1 MSLRQIQVTVPRGQ
15 GPDVCDIMRDCKVT
29 NFTLMKAAPGD
40 PTELVIATLPT
51 GAVESL
57 LDKLKRKLDLSSPE
71 HGVISL
77 LEVRATIPPLEPAEV
92 RTQASREEL
101 YNSMNNACRLDS
113 NFLLLIIISTGIA
126 TLGLL
131 RDNTAY
137 IIGSMIVAPLLGPAV
152 AMCFATVLGDTRL
165 FARTTRT
172 ELVGIGVTIACAAL
186 IALFFNHD
194 ASNIPR
200 AIESRVHP
208 SPLDVGLA
216 VGGGIAAVLTQLTG
230 LSAALVGVMIAIA
243 LLPPAAVIGIG
254 IAQFNPPMI
263 AGAFVLLSINLVS
276 INIAGTLTFLLK
288 GVRPSHWYYRRKA
301 RQQIKGRLIIWAT
314 LLVLIIAAM
323 LLYGA
328 LRLRA

>member
-15 GPDVCDIMRDCKVT
+15 GADVCQIMRDSEIT
-29 NFTLMKAAPGD
+29 NVTLMKAPPGD
-40 PTELVIATLPT
+40 STELVIATLPT

-57 LDKLKRKLDLSSPE
+57 IEKLKPKLNLSSPD

-77 LEVRATIPPLEPAEV
+77 LEVRATIPPLEPDEV
-92 RTQASREEL
+92 RAQASREEL
-101 YNSMNNACRLDS
+101 YDAMNNACRLDA
-113 NFLLLIIISTGIA
+113 NFLLLIVISTGIA

-131 RDNTAY
+131 HNNIPY

-152 AMCFATVLGDTRL
+152 AMCFATVLGDTKL

-172 ELVGIGVTIACAAL
+172 ELVGIAVTIACAAL
-186 IALFFNHD
+186 IALCFRND
-194 ASNIPR
+194 PSTVPR
-200 AIESRVHP
+200 EIERRMHP
-208 SPLDVGLA
+208 SALDIGLA

-243 LLPPAAVIGIG
+243 LLPPAAVVGIG
-254 IAQFNPPMI
+254 IARLDAPMI
-263 AGAFVLLSINLVS
+263 AGAFFLLAINLVS

-301 RQQIKGRLIIWAT
+301 RQQIKGRLIIWAV
-314 LLVLIIAAM
+314 LLLIIIAAM
-323 LLYGA
+323 LLYGV